1 MDPYYIVG
9 YVRNQ
14 STALAYAHPVT
25 SAMLTSHD
33 WMGDELKSASPCQMD
48 TITHHDAIMSILKQ
62 PVGRTYAFG
71 LCDYDEATRFLKTAK
86 HVLAQFTDDKVDSII
101 NADRKP
107 EPPQHPPQPTMQH
120 HAGLVVT
127 DEDIQAALR
136 QKENEEVEEEDDT
149 SSAIQRAKAAND
161 AAIAYVEQTHRIT
174 IRRLVVA
181 FVWGVATGCV
191 ICGVVAQLV
200 WG

>member
-1 MDPYYIVG
+1 MEPYYIVG

-14 STALAYAHPVT
+14 TTAIGYAHPVT

-33 WMGDELKSASPCQMD
+33 WMGHELKSATPCDMGA
-48 TITHHDAIMSILKQ
+48 TAHHDAIVSILKQ

-71 LCDYDEATRFLKTAK
+71 LCDYEEATKFLTASK
-86 HVLAQFTDDKVDSII
+86 HVLAAFTDDKVASII
-101 NADRKP
+101 NEDRKP

-136 QKENEEVEEEDDT
+136 QKESEDEEENAEEST
-149 SSAIQRAKAAND
+149 AVERAKAAVD
-161 AAIAYVEQTHRIT
+161 AARAYADQAYKIS
-174 IRRLVVA
+174 IKRLAVA
-181 FVWGVATGCV
+181 FAWGVATGCV